1 MHVAMLSSVNEPL
14 EKITSGVPKATIEL
28 VRALRKYCSDV
39 NIDIISLNPNV
50 SKIVEYKSDAG
61 SIFWLPTWKHGR
73 SATLYFF
80 DILKVLKFIK
90 NRKYDLVHSHAFPEM
105 IIAGELASR
114 PHVVTIH
121 GIVSKEA
128 NTYGNNPIILL
139 REYLR
144 TKLEKWYFKR
154 IKVLISISSYVE
166 KQLPLNAKRRIY
178 KIDNAIGE
186 KYFNLADDTKKGVI
200 LQVGTL
206 TKRKGSEILIEAA
219 KILLEKKIPF
229 TLKLVGSTPD
239 QTYLKLIKDQI
250 LKYRLKENIFILG
263 TVSEE
268 ELTRFYEE
276 AQIVCLCS
284 SEETSPLSLAQGMA
298 AGKIV
303 IGSRSAG
310 IPMIIDENKTGLLF
324 EPDDYSSLA
333 NVLIDVLQNY
343 RSYENMRAS
352 AIRDALD
359 RFHPRIVAEK
369 TKAVYNILKNG

>member
-1 MHVAMLSSVNEPL
+1 MLSSVNEPL